1 MTADDDYAED
11 LRDWYAEDDLDG
23 AQLLDR
29 VHATLTKYVAFADR
43 HQPVAVTLWTAATHG
58 MPAWQHATRL
68 VITSPQKRCG
78 KSRLMDVTAGIAH
91 DPFITINATTAAVYR
106 KLGADDYKLP
116 TLMVDEADALFGTKR
131 AAEQN
136 EDMRAL
142 ANAGFQRGRSAWRCV
157 GPQQIPTEF
166 NTFAMAAFAAIGRL
180 PDTITDRAVSI
191 DLKRRSPG
199 ERVSKFRMRDNQK
212 LVDLRG
218 KLGAWV
224 RDPER
229 IKRLADAI
237 PEIPVGI
244 EDRAADAWEPL
255 IATAE
260 EAGGD
265 WPRKARAACRALS
278 DSAADADE
286 DLGVLLLGDI
296 REVFKVAGQV
306 FLPSNQLVR
315 ELRDIEES
323 PWGHGDEYELTVSK
337 LAKRLKPFGVKPGH
351 NAAKT
356 MRGYSITG
364 FHDAFRRYLR
374 PDPSKRPGNDD
385 DQHKQAENDETTIRP
400 EPSEGVRT
408 DGFTDGSGRF
418 GDTSDIS
425 EESPKHAGQGDFSDG
440 WTAPDGTPDG
450 NGSRCRVCGDE
461 IPAHMRSARARGHC
475 GRSGCIAAAKR
486 AAK

>member
-1 MTADDDYAED
+1 M
-11 LRDWYAEDDLDG
+11 
-23 AQLLDR
+23 
-29 VHATLTKYVAFADR
+29 
-43 HQPVAVTLWTAATHG
+43 TLWTAATHG

-78 KSRLMDVTAGIAH
+78 KSRLMDVIAGMSH

-106 KLGADDYKLP
+106 KLGSDDYKLP
-116 TLMVDEADALFGTKR
+116 TLMIDEADALFGTKR

-136 EDMRAL
+136 EDLRAL
-142 ANAGFQRGRSAWRCV
+142 ANAGFQRGRPAWRCV
-157 GPQQIPTEF
+157 GPLQIPTEF

-180 PDTITDRAVSI
+180 PDTITDRAANI

-199 ERVSKFRMRDNQK
+199 EKVSKFRLRDSQK
-212 LVDLRG
+212 LVDLAGR
-218 KLGAWV
+218 LNVWM

-237 PEIPVGI
+237 PEAPGV

-255 IATAE
+255 IAIAD

-265 WPRKARAACRALS
+265 WPKKARAACRALS

-296 REVFKVAGQV
+296 REVFKVYGQI

-315 ELRDIEES
+315 DLRDIEES
-323 PWGHGDEYELTVSK
+323 PWGHGDEYELTASK

-356 MRGYSITG
+356 ARGYSITG
-364 FHDAFRRYLR
+364 FHDAFKRYLR
-374 PDPSKRPGNDD
+374 PEASSRPGNDA
-385 DQHKQAENDETTIRP
+385 DQHKQTENDETTIRP
-400 EPSEGVRT
+400 EPSESVRT
-408 DGFTDGSGRF
+408 DGFPDGSGRF
-418 GDTSDIS
+418 GDTSDTNG
-425 EESPKHAGQGDFSDG
+425 ERPEPAGQSDISDG
-440 WTAPDGTPDG
+440 WTTPDGTPDE
-450 NGSRCRVCGDE
+450 NGSRCRNCGAE
-461 IPAHMRSARARGHC
+461 IPAHMHSARARGDC
-475 GRSGCIAAAKR
+475 GKTACIAAAKEMKGTQR
-486 AAK
+486 R